1 MATRDST
8 RSSNS
13 IFKYITQNV
22 IYAISMSVILS
33 FLLMGILSY
42 MLLFPKERDFYI
54 TFSAPRDKFIT
65 KSWRRPN
72 ALKIQQLNEPNL
84 SDTSV
89 VQWANEAIIDLYTYD
104 FFNYRKQVYS
114 KRRFF
119 LDRGW
124 DSFIKGL
131 KSSGIIKEIRD
142 KKLRVSAIVVKQA
155 LLQRK
160 GPILGVYSWSIKLPV
175 LVNFESASESR
186 QQRYLARMIVQRRS
200 PLHDARGIGISSI
213 IISPVAGR

>member
-1 MATRDST
+1 MATRDT
-8 RSSNS
+8 NRSSNS
-13 IFKYITQNV
+13 VFKYITQNV
-22 IYAISMSVILS
+22 IYAISFSVIFS
-33 FLLMGILSY
+33 FLLMAILSW
-42 MLLFPKERDFYI
+42 MLLHPKERDFYI
-54 TFSAPRDKFIT
+54 TFNAPRDKFIT
-65 KSWRRPN
+65 KNWQRPGT
-72 ALKIQQLNEPNL
+72 LKIQQLDEPNL

-119 LDRGW
+119 LYKGW
-124 DSFIKGL
+124 ASFIKGL

-200 PLHDARGIGISSI
+200 PLHDARGIGIASI
-213 IISPVAGR
+213 MITPVGK

>member
-1 MATRDST
+1 MPTRDSN

-22 IYAISMSVILS
+22 IYAICMSVILS
-33 FLLMGILSY
+33 FLLMGILSI
-42 MLLFPKERDFYI
+42 MLLFPKERSYFI
-54 TFSAPRDKFIT
+54 TYTAPRDKFIT
-65 KSWRRPN
+65 KNWQRPK
-72 ALKIQQLNEPNL
+72 ALQIRQLYEPNL

-104 FFNYRKQVYS
+104 FFNYRKQVFS
-114 KRRFF
+114 KKRFF
-119 LDRGW
+119 LQKGW
-124 DSFIKGL
+124 NSFISGL
-131 KSSGIIKEIRD
+131 KSSGILKEIRD

-175 LVNFESASESR
+175 LVNFESASETR

-213 IISPVAGR
+213 IISPVGGK